1 MLYAALW
8 RALPGP
14 TPVRVLLALLL
25 VVAVVAFCFLWLFP
39 RIAPM
44 MPFNDNTVD
53 PQPNGAPSAYH
64 CTTST
69 PPGASA

>member
-14 TPVRVLLALLL
+14 TVVRVFLALVL

-53 PQPNGAPSAYH
+53 QQRSAPSAYH
-64 CTTST
+64 STTST
-69 PPGASA
+69 PPGATA

>member
-25 VVAVVAFCFLWLFP
+25 V
-39 RIAPM
+39 
-44 MPFNDNTVD
+44 DNTVD